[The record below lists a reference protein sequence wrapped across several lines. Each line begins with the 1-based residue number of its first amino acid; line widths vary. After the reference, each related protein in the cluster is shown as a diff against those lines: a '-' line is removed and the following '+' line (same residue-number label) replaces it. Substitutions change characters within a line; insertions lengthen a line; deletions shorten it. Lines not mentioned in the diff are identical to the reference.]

1 MSDPVDVAGLRALLA
16 KLELPWNEEC
26 VIGGIRHLA
35 RNVDHD
41 SYSSVKGDHNC
52 PNRYDGPAIVALVN
66 AAPALLDRLA
76 AQGDRADALD
86 AKLLATEERHEAA
99 ERRVA
104 YYERELV
111 WLGPVKP
118 YALAD
123 ADVPVLRPE
132 PQTVGVLVQ
141 QRDAL
146 RDRLAAVERENADL
160 RGAMSS
166 GVANMLGAMRDDR
179 DTAQAEVARLRA
191 ALTDAM
197 AQARAAWERVQAD
210 AESAYDIDLGT
221 LKAWDAMEA
230 ALQRDGEVG

>member
-1 MSDPVDVAGLRALLA
+1 VSDPVDVAGLRQEAEKELIY
-16 KLELPWNEEC
+16 LEAFSEHGETNARAAARL
-26 VIGGIRHLA
+26 IR
-35 RNVDHD
+35 R
-41 SYSSVKGDHNC
+41 
-52 PNRYDGPAIVALVN
+52 
-66 AAPALLDRLA
+66 LLDRLA

-146 RDRLAAVERENADL
+146 RDRLAAVERERDHWREDARL
-160 RGAMSS
+160 RAQ
-166 GVANMLGAMRDDR
+166 N
-179 DTAQAEVARLRA
+179 TEHAQAEVARLRA
-191 ALTDAM
+191 VLTDAGM
-197 AQARAAWERVQAD
+197 VERVARAMQAADNPLYRWVSLDPYMPMARAALD
-210 AESAYDIDLGT
+210 AIARAGG
-221 LKAWDAMEA
+221 A
-230 ALQRDGEVG
+230 

>member
-146 RDRLAAVERENADL
+146 RDRLAAVERERDHWREDARL
-160 RGAMSS
+160 RAQ
-166 GVANMLGAMRDDR
+166 N
-179 DTAQAEVARLRA
+179 TEHAQAEVARLRA
-191 ALTDAM
+191 VLTDAGM
-197 AQARAAWERVQAD
+197 VERVARAMQAADNPLYRWVSLDPYMPMARAALD
-210 AESAYDIDLGT
+210 AIARAGG
-221 LKAWDAMEA
+221 A
-230 ALQRDGEVG
+230 